1 MSSAK
6 KLKTKSLLSLTTTKI
21 NKPRHVRM
29 KELDRD
35 PDLTSHINLQIISNG
50 YADTSKSLILNNDQT
65 NYLFNYGEDTQRTLE
80 EKKST
85 A

>member
-29 KELDRD
+29 KELDHD

-50 YADTSKSLILNNDQT
+50 YADT
-65 NYLFNYGEDTQRTLE
+65 
-80 EKKST
+80 
-85 A
+85 